1 MQVSLRSKPIIHL
14 FSSVSWTR
22 LKDNLTCFL
31 TQKQQR
37 KMVIWLL
44 GSTGTTLMLGWN
56 WQLVCATLIGI
67 SFMRLIHS
75 VQTGYWQP
83 RWLHWRKFFESSQG
97 KLAIAV
103 FGGGFAVMSS
113 YIALVVWSN
122 AENRWLATGL
132 ILQGF
137 GTFLILGLLVWQL
150 LDRPRKKQTN
160 QYQEWIAQLSDDNA
174 LKRLFAVQNLSYL
187 LEKKQLTTTQ
197 IQQLSGYFHLM
208 LKQETEIMVSQV
220 VLQCCQLLDNPR
232 RF

>member
-1 MQVSLRSKPIIHL
+1 MQVSLRSKPIVHL
-14 FSSVSWTR
+14 FSGVSWTR
-22 LKDNLTCFL
+22 LKRNIIRFL

-56 WQLVCATLIGI
+56 WQLVCATLTGI

-83 RWLHWRKFFESSQG
+83 RWLYWRKFFESSQG

-103 FGGGFAVMSS
+103 SGGGFAVISS

-137 GTFLILGLLVWQL
+137 GTFLILGLLTWQL
-150 LDRPRKKQTN
+150 LDKPRKKQAN
-160 QYQEWIAQLSDDNA
+160 QYQEWISQLTESNP
-174 LKRLFAVQNLSYL
+174 LKRLIAVQSLSNLL
-187 LEKKQLTTTQ
+187 AKKQLTTTENK
-197 IQQLSGYFHLM
+197 QLLGYFYVM
-208 LKQETEIMVSQV
+208 LNQETDIVIRQALLEG
-220 VLQCCQLLDNPR
+220 CQISDQM
-232 RF
+232 